1 MNDESDEIKQTV
13 ICFLRVEIICLWE
26 TNEVIYVLSKMEHIV
41 TRKQTFF
48 LKNEDHT
55 CFSENRINIST
66 LSGNQHFLHRDI
78 YILFMVIFS
87 TVHLR
92 QDRLTSTLLP

>member
-1 MNDESDEIKQTV
+1 MGNKRSD
-13 ICFLRVEIICLWE
+13 ICPFENGAHRNKKTDV
-26 TNEVIYVLSKMEHIV
+26 
-41 TRKQTFF
+41 F

-66 LSGNQHFLHRDI
+66 LSGNQHFLHRYI
-78 YILFMVIFS
+78 YILFIVIFS